1 MATRDILDYQGN
13 VIGELTLPD
22 DATDIQW
29 ANALA
34 AYAKPPVVPSAQ
46 QMAEQQINDACN
58 FGQALITQFAAAN
71 ALAGI
76 TQSGQTLAVI
86 SYTANLSQCLYTG
99 SLLAAITLMEGM
111 LADSG
116 AAKAACSPYVTNAVI
131 QSYINQVQSYLGM
144 PLT

>member
-34 AYAKPPVVPSAQ
+34 AYAMPPVVPSAQ
-46 QMAEQQINDACN
+46 EMAEQEIEDACN

-86 SYTANLSQCLYTG
+86 SYTADLSQCLYTG
-99 SLLAAITLMEGM
+99 SLLAAITLLQGM
-111 LADSG
+111 IADSSE
-116 AAKAACSPYVTNAVI
+116 AKTACSPFITNAIIESYMNQI
-131 QSYINQVQSYLGM
+131 QTYLGI